1 MTPEAALDMIKAS
14 LDATLPGKSSGITL
28 ETELIKD
35 GILDSLDSMNFL
47 FELEGL
53 NGAKLEAIDETFDDF
68 RVSRLVDIL
77 TGL

>member
-1 MTPEAALDMIKAS
+1 MIKAS
-14 LDATLPGKSSGITL
+14 LDATLPGKSASITL

-68 RVSRLVDIL
+68 RVSRLVEIL